1 MTGFNEFLVVVG
13 AMFLL
18 LITGFIMRKVNVIDD
33 TSSNRLSAL
42 IIKLAQPVLI
52 VSSLISAER
61 SVDNLIL
68 GGKMLLI
75 GILLHGF
82 MALIAYFSCKGF
94 KDFDERKISEFSM
107 IFGNCGFLGFPIFEA
122 LFPDKGLFLGA
133 FLVISFHLVLW
144 TWGIAILGRKR
155 PDIKLTV
162 KKIFI
167 NLGTV
172 PSAIGMVLYLALLPF
187 PELSYPEFIVKS
199 CNYIGSLC
207 TPISMLVTGALIAT
221 KPIKSL
227 LTSGKL
233 YYTSVLKLF
242 VIPLIICTVMS
253 LLGFDDDM
261 IKFCTIAAALPSAS
275 TVSMLAELHKIS
287 PSYASQSV
295 GFSTLISLATMPCV
309 MLIAPKI
316 IEIL

>member
-1 MTGFNEFLVVVG
+1 MTGFNEFLIVVG

-18 LITGFIMRKVNVIDD
+18 LATGFIMRKTEVIDD
-33 TSSNRLSAL
+33 TASNRFSAL

-75 GILLHGF
+75 GILLHSF
-82 MALIAYFSCKGF
+82 MAFVAYFSCKGF

-162 KKIFI
+162 KKVFI

-172 PSAIGMVLYLALLPF
+172 PSAIGIALYLALLPF
-187 PELSYPEFIVKS
+187 PELSYPEFLVKS
-199 CNYIGSLC
+199 CNYVGSLC
-207 TPISMLVTGALIAT
+207 TPISMLITGALIAT
-221 KPIKSL
+221 KPIRSL
-227 LTSGKL
+227 ITSGKL
-233 YYTSVLKLF
+233 YYTSILKLF
-242 VIPLIICTVMS
+242 VIPLTICVIMS
-253 LLGFDDDM
+253 VLGFEDDM
-261 IKFCTIAAALPSAS
+261 IKFCTIAAALPTAS
-275 TVSMLAELHKIS
+275 TASMLGELHNIS
-287 PSYASQSV
+287 PSYASQIV
-295 GFSTLISLATMPCV
+295 GFSTLISLATMPLV
-309 MLIAPKI
+309 MLIAPII
-316 IEIL
+316 IEHL

>member
-18 LITGFIMRKVNVIDD
+18 LAIGFVTRKTGVIDD
-33 TSSNRLSAL
+33 ASSNRLSAL
-42 IIKLAQPVLI
+42 IIKLAQPTLI
-52 VSSLISAER
+52 VSSLIGAER
-61 SVDNLIL
+61 STENLIL

-75 GILLHGF
+75 GVLLHCF

-172 PSAIGMVLYLALLPF
+172 PSAIGLALYLALLPF
-187 PELSYPEFIVKS
+187 PELSYPEFLVKA
-199 CNYIGSLC
+199 CNYVGSLC
-207 TPISMLVTGALIAT
+207 TPISMLITGALIAT
-221 KPIKSL
+221 KPIKEF

-233 YYTSVLKLF
+233 YYVSILKLL
-242 VIPLIICTVMS
+242 VIPLVVCTVMAI
-253 LLGFDDDM
+253 LGFDDDM
-261 IKFCTIAAALPSAS
+261 VKFCTIAAALPTAS
-275 TVSMLAELHKIS
+275 TASMLGELHNIS
-287 PSYASQSV
+287 PSYASQAV
-295 GFSTLISLATMPCV
+295 GFSTLVSLATMPCV
-309 MLIAPKI
+309 MLIAPVI
-316 IEIL
+316 IEHL